1 MGPERGTGADSLASA
16 VGAVVE
22 GVTFFELARRAVADT
37 RVKVTF
43 GDLAKRKRDQLIR
56 LEALAGP
63 TAKDAAPRAGFYPID
78 AVSKVECYV
87 CGFAVETQSMPD
99 QCPSCGAA
107 RYSFEKEIAPSKAW
121 ETVGSSSR
129 KSAAL
134 FRDLAGK
141 AQGPAKSLLDEL
153 AREEDGVAANADE
166 HAAELRT

>member
-1 MGPERGTGADSLASA
+1 VGPERGAGSDPLTSA
-16 VGAVVE
+16 VGAVFE

-43 GDLAKRKRDQLIR
+43 GDLAKRKREQLER
-56 LEALAGP
+56 LESIAGP
-63 TAKDAAPRAGFYPID
+63 RVKDAAPRPGFYPIE

-87 CGFAVETQSMPD
+87 CGFGVDTQSMPD
-99 QCPSCGAA
+99 VCPSCGAA

-121 ETVGSSSR
+121 EIAGASAR

-134 FRDLAGK
+134 FRDLA
-141 AQGPAKSLLDEL
+141 ARADGPARTVLTEL
-153 AREEDGVAANADE
+153 ARDEDGLAENADE